1 VIEKQRTYQGVRNR
15 KYKITV
21 FTVITVTHSRA
32 VGSRKHFV
40 HRRRA
45 LRESVSVASMTA
57 TINELIAEVI
67 ASAASGSSSAS
78 SRSGVI
84 RTLEC

>member
-1 VIEKQRTYQGVRNR
+1 MLTVVTVKTVKSLFYPYPPARAYSVIEKQRTYQGVRNR

-40 HRRRA
+40 RRPPRA
-45 LRESVSVASMTA
+45 PAGPSHSPP
-57 TINELIAEVI
+57 
-67 ASAASGSSSAS
+67 
-78 SRSGVI
+78 
-84 RTLEC
+84 

>member
-45 LRESVSVASMTA
+45 LRRVRLSRLHDGH
-57 TINELIAEVI
+57 ELIAEVI
-67 ASAASGSSSAS
+67 GLGTIINAP
-78 SRSGVI
+78 
-84 RTLEC
+84 EW

>member
-21 FTVITVTHSRA
+21 FTVITATHSRA

-45 LRESVSVASMTA
+45 
-57 TINELIAEVI
+57 
-67 ASAASGSSSAS
+67 
-78 SRSGVI
+78 
-84 RTLEC
+84 